1 MVILTRRSR
10 SWLGLLLLL
19 TGCVGTPVPV
29 PIPIQER
36 HVRLSTPEPTSG
48 EMVVMGLSGAA
59 SNADQV
65 VVTNLD
71 TNRVWSTEVAPNGSF
86 AALVSAEV
94 SHELGLAARVGTVIS
109 ADLKLEVPAPAGV
122 PTPQAWV
129 STPDQS
135 GRVTVSGTV
144 RPGDQVL
151 VSLPRTGDVIATA
164 SGKGGTFSVTLQVE
178 LSDEL
183 YLVAVDSQQQ
193 SSEHLA
199 LAVSSQ
205 SVPSFCVDVD
215 VDGYGATG
223 SNLSQCTGS
232 TSKADCNDAQVQVNP
247 GQTQFFTAPVP
258 GTASDYDYNCD
269 GSQERE
275 LSTLANCAAS
285 QTCDAH
291 GWQSIVPDC
300 GQTGTWIQCVD
311 LKGTCTDQQ
320 QTKTQGC
327 R

>member
-1 MVILTRRSR
+1 
-10 SWLGLLLLL
+10 
-19 TGCVGTPVPV
+19 
-29 PIPIQER
+29 
-36 HVRLSTPEPTSG
+36 
-48 EMVVMGLSGAA
+48 MVVMGLPGAA
-59 SNADQV
+59 GNADQV

-71 TNRVWSTEVAPNGSF
+71 TSMVWSTAVAPNGSF
-86 AALVSAEV
+86 AALVSAEA
-94 SHELGLAARVGTVIS
+94 SHQLGLAARVGTVVS
-109 ADLKLEVPAPAGV
+109 ADLKLGVPAPAGV
-122 PTPQAWV
+122 PAPQAWV

-151 VSLPRTGDVIATA
+151 VSLPRTGDVVATA

-183 YLVAVDSQQQ
+183 YLVALDSEQQ
-193 SSEHLA
+193 SSEHLV

-205 SVPSFCVDVD
+205 SVPPFCVDLD
-215 VDGYGATG
+215 VDGYGALG
-223 SNLSQCTGS
+223 SNLAQCTGS
-232 TSKADCNDAQVQVNP
+232 TSEADCNDSQGQVNP
-247 GQTQFFTAPVP
+247 GQTQFFTTPIP

-269 GSQERE
+269 GTQERE
-275 LSTLANCAAS
+275 ISTLASCAAS

-300 GQTGTWIQCVD
+300 GQAGTWIQCVD
-311 LKGTCTDQQ
+311 QKGTCVDQE